1 MDRIYKYNPNISYNP
16 NGGRYLQLI
25 TAKNLYIQN
34 ITVAENDGHS
44 DSFHVKFPN
53 VFTNYP
59 LGAVRV
65 EDQKFKDWDH
75 YKFTIW
81 QLQLNFVVFCA
92 SSACGVSVEHLN
104 AKEPMI
110 RSIYRF
116 HVYYHIRR
124 ILKIL
129 EIPLPYENSF
139 NQYNNPYNHE
149 KFIGICS
156 EYGVSNDLTKWRKQ
170 KYFST
175 WQSRAW
181 ETGKPGMSNINE
193 NSFSRWI
200 IEKSDGLTMLG
211 LQKLSGSV
219 RHDAY
224 LILTSQTSTRGPI
237 VGIESRNL
245 DAQHT
250 FLNTFE
256 NIVNRRVNISEDIR
270 RFQKTLQYARSK
282 VDYVIGEFI
291 YMLPSNMNLQI
302 EKVKD
307 YNNKILIS
315 SPSFK
320 IGTNLKIN
328 LDGEQVKLKDK
339 PDVKSKE
346 VEMVK
351 TEPDVKPKVITK
363 PDIKSN
369 KEHKQDVKPNIE
381 LKHDVMLITTKPD
394 TNKITYEEEKVALY
408 WELQLYLQYGGCS
421 SDLRSICLCH
431 EICVYQDSNT
441 CDKCPQ
447 ILRQPTNC
455 FLCSIQDP

>member
-1 MDRIYKYNPNISYNP
+1 MDRIYKYNSDASYKP

-25 TAKNLYIQN
+25 TAEDLYIQN
-34 ITVAENDGHS
+34 ITVAEHDGHS
-44 DSFHVKFPN
+44 DSFQVKFPN
-53 VFTNYP
+53 IFTNYP

-75 YKFTIW
+75 HKFTLW
-81 QLQLNFVVFCA
+81 QSQLNFVVFCA
-92 SSACGVSVEHLN
+92 SSACGISVEHLN
-104 AKEPMI
+104 AKKPMI

-156 EYGVSNDLTKWRKQ
+156 EYGVSNDLTKWRNQ

-181 ETGKPGMSNINE
+181 ETGKPGMSYINE

-200 IEKSDGLTMLG
+200 IEKSDGLTTLG
-211 LQKLSGSV
+211 LQKLSESV
-219 RHDAY
+219 RDYAY
-224 LILTSQTSTRGPI
+224 LILTGQTSTRGPI
-237 VGIESRNL
+237 VGHEARNL
-245 DAQHT
+245 DAQRT

-256 NIVNRRVNISEDIR
+256 NIVNRRVNIPEDIR

-282 VDYVIGEFI
+282 VDYAIGEFV
-291 YMLPSNMNLQI
+291 YMLPSDMNLRI
-302 EKVKD
+302 GNVRN

-328 LDGEQVKLKDK
+328 LDD
-339 PDVKSKE
+339 
-346 VEMVK
+346 
-351 TEPDVKPKVITK
+351 K

-369 KEHKQDVKPNIE
+369 KEHKQDVKPDIKLNDVKPDIKPNKEHKQDVKPNKPDIKQNIE
-381 LKHDVMLITTKPD
+381 ITKIKPD
-394 TNKITYEEEKVALY
+394 TNKITYEEEKVAL
-408 WELQLYLQYGGCS
+408 
-421 SDLRSICLCH
+421 
-431 EICVYQDSNT
+431 
-441 CDKCPQ
+441 
-447 ILRQPTNC
+447 ILGTTAV
-455 FLCSIQDP
+455 FTVLWMFK

>member
-1 MDRIYKYNPNISYNP
+1 MDRIYKYNSDASYKP
-16 NGGRYLQLI
+16 NGGTYLQLI
-25 TAKNLYIQN
+25 AAKDLYIQN
-34 ITVAENDGHS
+34 ITVVEHDGGHS
-44 DSFHVKFPN
+44 DSFQVKFPN
-53 VFTNYP
+53 IFTHYM

-81 QLQLNFVVFCA
+81 QSQLNFAVFCA

-110 RSIYRF
+110 RSIYSF

-139 NQYNNPYNHE
+139 NQYNNSYNHE

-156 EYGVSNDLTKWRKQ
+156 ECGVGNDLTKWRNQ

-181 ETGKPGMSNINE
+181 ETGKRGMSYINE

-200 IEKSDGLTMLG
+200 IEKSDGLTTLG
-211 LQKLSGSV
+211 LQKLSESV
-219 RHDAY
+219 RDYAY

-237 VGIESRNL
+237 VGHEARNL
-245 DAQHT
+245 DAQRT

-256 NIVNRRVNISEDIR
+256 NIVNRRVNIPEDIR

-282 VDYVIGEFI
+282 VDYAIGEFV
-291 YMLPSNMNLQI
+291 YMLPSDMNLRI
-302 EKVKD
+302 GNVRN

-320 IGTNLKIN
+320 IGTNVKVN
-328 LDGEQVKLKDK
+328 LDDDDTKVAKTDKLDVKHKPDIKTNKEHKQDVK
-339 PDVKSKE
+339 PDVKLND
-346 VEMVK
+346 VK
-351 TEPDVKPKVITK
+351 PDVKP
-363 PDIKSN
+363 N
-369 KEHKQDVKPNIE
+369 KEHKQDVKPNIKFE
-381 LKHDVMLITTKPD
+381 QDVKKPD
-394 TNKITYEEEKVALY
+394 TNEITYEEEKVAL
-408 WELQLYLQYGGCS
+408 
-421 SDLRSICLCH
+421 
-431 EICVYQDSNT
+431 
-441 CDKCPQ
+441 
-447 ILRQPTNC
+447 ILGTTAV
-455 FLCSIQDP
+455 FTVLWMFK

>member
-1 MDRIYKYNPNISYNP
+1 MNRIYKYNPDASYQP
-16 NGGRYLQLI
+16 NGGRYLQQI
-25 TAKNLYIQN
+25 GSKDLYIQN
-34 ITVAENDGHS
+34 VTVAEHDKHS
-44 DSFHVKFPN
+44 ESFQVKFPN

-81 QLQLNFVVFCA
+81 QSQLNFAVFCA

-156 EYGVSNDLTKWRKQ
+156 EYGVSNNLTKWRNQ
-170 KYFST
+170 KYFSM

-181 ETGKPGMSNINE
+181 ETNKPGMSYINE

-200 IEKSDGLTMLG
+200 IEKSDGLTTLG
-211 LQKLSGSV
+211 IQKISESV
-219 RHDAY
+219 RDYAY

-237 VGIESRNL
+237 VGHEARNL
-245 DAQHT
+245 DAQRT

-256 NIVNRRVNISEDIR
+256 NIVNRRVNIPEDIR

-282 VDYVIGEFI
+282 VDYAIGEFV
-291 YMLPSNMNLQI
+291 YMLPSDMNLRI
-302 EKVKD
+302 GNVRN

-315 SPSFK
+315 SPSFN
-320 IGTNLKIN
+320 IGTNLKVN
-328 LDGEQVKLKDK
+328 LDDEKDK
-339 PDVKSKE
+339 PDVKPKGE
-346 VEMVK
+346 GIVK
-351 TEPDVKPKVITK
+351 PKPDVKPKVISK
-363 PDIKSN
+363 PIIKPN
-369 KEHKQDVKPNIE
+369 KEHKQDVKPNRPDIKQNIE
-381 LKHDVMLITTKPD
+381 ISRSD
-394 TNKITYEEEKVALY
+394 TNNITYEEEKVAL
-408 WELQLYLQYGGCS
+408 
-421 SDLRSICLCH
+421 
-431 EICVYQDSNT
+431 
-441 CDKCPQ
+441 
-447 ILRQPTNC
+447 ILGTTAV
-455 FLCSIQDP
+455 FTVLWMFK

>member
-1 MDRIYKYNPNISYNP
+1 MDRIYKYNPDISYKP
-16 NGGRYLQLI
+16 NGGTYLQLI
-25 TAKNLYIQN
+25 TAKDLYIQN
-34 ITVAENDGHS
+34 ITVAEHDGGHS
-44 DSFHVKFPN
+44 DSFQVKFPN

-65 EDQKFKDWDH
+65 EDQKYIDWDH

-81 QLQLNFVVFCA
+81 QSQLNFVVFCA

-139 NQYNNPYNHE
+139 NQFNNPYNHE

-156 EYGVSNDLTKWRKQ
+156 EYGVSNDLTKWRNQ

-181 ETGKPGMSNINE
+181 ETNKPGMSYINE

-200 IEKSDGLTMLG
+200 IEKSEGLTTLG
-211 LQKLSGSV
+211 IQKLSESV
-219 RHDAY
+219 RDYAY

-237 VGIESRNL
+237 VGHEARNL
-245 DAQHT
+245 DAQRT

-256 NIVNRRVNISEDIR
+256 NIVNRRVNIPEDIR

-282 VDYVIGEFI
+282 VDYVVAEYV
-291 YMLPSNMNLQI
+291 YMIPSDMNLRI
-302 EKVKD
+302 GKVKN
-307 YNNKILIS
+307 YNNKIMVSKPGFSL
-315 SPSFK
+315 
-320 IGTNLKIN
+320 GTNLKIN
-328 LDGEQVKLKDK
+328 LDFDDTKVAKTDK

-346 VEMVK
+346 VEMIK
-351 TEPDVKPKVITK
+351 TEPDVKPKVTTK
-363 PDIKSN
+363 PIIESDK
-369 KEHKQDVKPNIE
+369 KRERDVKPNIE
-381 LKHDVMLITTKPD
+381 FEHD
-394 TNKITYEEEKVALY
+394 TNKITYEEEKVAL
-408 WELQLYLQYGGCS
+408 
-421 SDLRSICLCH
+421 
-431 EICVYQDSNT
+431 
-441 CDKCPQ
+441 
-447 ILRQPTNC
+447 ILGSTAV
-455 FLCSIQDP
+455 FTVWWMFK

>member
-1 MDRIYKYNPNISYNP
+1 MDRIYKYNSDASYKP
-16 NGGRYLQLI
+16 NGGTYLQLI
-25 TAKNLYIQN
+25 TAKDLYIQN
-34 ITVAENDGHS
+34 VTVAEHDGGHS
-44 DSFHVKFPN
+44 DSFQVKFPN
-53 VFTNYP
+53 VFTNYL

-65 EDQKFKDWDH
+65 KDQKFKDWDH

-81 QLQLNFVVFCA
+81 QSQLNFAVFCA

-139 NQYNNPYNHE
+139 NQYNNPINHE

-156 EYGVSNDLTKWRKQ
+156 EYGVSNNLTKWRNQ

-181 ETGKPGMSNINE
+181 ETGKPGMSYINE

-200 IEKSDGLTMLG
+200 IEKSDGLTTLSI
-211 LQKLSGSV
+211 QKLSESV
-219 RHDAY
+219 RDYAY
-224 LILTSQTSTRGPI
+224 LTLTSQTSTRGPI
-237 VGIESRNL
+237 IGHEARNL
-245 DAQHT
+245 DAQRT

-256 NIVNRRVNISEDIR
+256 NIVNRRVNIPEDIQ

-282 VDYVIGEFI
+282 VDYAIGEFV
-291 YMLPSNMNLQI
+291 YMLPSDMNLRI
-302 EKVKD
+302 GNVRN

-320 IGTNLKIN
+320 IGTNVKVN
-328 LDGEQVKLKDK
+328 LDAKPKGEGIVKPK
-339 PDVKSKE
+339 PDVKQKKE
-346 VEMVK
+346 
-351 TEPDVKPKVITK
+351 PNTK
-363 PDIKSN
+363 PN
-369 KEHKQDVKPNIE
+369 KEHKQDVKPNIKFE
-381 LKHDVMLITTKPD
+381 QDVKKPD
-394 TNKITYEEEKVALY
+394 TNEITYEEEKVALVLGTTAVFTV
-408 WELQLYLQYGGCS
+408 WWMF
-421 SDLRSICLCH
+421 
-431 EICVYQDSNT
+431 
-441 CDKCPQ
+441 K
-447 ILRQPTNC
+447 
-455 FLCSIQDP
+455 

>member
-1 MDRIYKYNPNISYNP
+1 MDRIYRYNPNDSYMP
-16 NGGRYLQLI
+16 NGGIYLQFI
-25 TAKNLYIQN
+25 TAKDLYIQN
-34 ITVAENDGHS
+34 ITVAEHNGHS
-44 DSFHVKFPN
+44 DSFQVKFPI

-65 EDQKFKDWDH
+65 EDQRFKDWDH

-81 QLQLNFVVFCA
+81 QSQLNFVVFCT

-139 NQYNNPYNHE
+139 NQSNNPYNHE

-156 EYGVSNDLTKWRKQ
+156 EYGVSNDLTKWRNQ

-181 ETGKPGMSNINE
+181 ETGKPGMSYIHE

-200 IEKSDGLTMLG
+200 IETSDGLTMLG
-211 LQKLSGSV
+211 LQKLSKSV
-219 RHDAY
+219 RDDAY

-237 VGIESRNL
+237 VGHEARNL
-245 DAQHT
+245 DAQRM

-256 NIVNRRVNISEDIR
+256 NIVDRRVNIPEHIR

-291 YMLPSNMNLQI
+291 CMLPSNMNLRTG
-302 EKVKD
+302 KVKN

-328 LDGEQVKLKDK
+328 LN
-339 PDVKSKE
+339 VKSKE
-346 VEMVK
+346 VEMVR

-363 PDIKSN
+363 PNIEPN
-369 KEHKQDVKPNIE
+369 KEHKQDVKPNI
-381 LKHDVMLITTKPD
+381 KFDRGSKQDIKKPD
-394 TNKITYEEEKVALY
+394 TNKITYEEEKVSL
-408 WELQLYLQYGGCS
+408 
-421 SDLRSICLCH
+421 
-431 EICVYQDSNT
+431 
-441 CDKCPQ
+441 
-447 ILRQPTNC
+447 ILGTTAV
-455 FLCSIQDP
+455 FTVWWMFK

>member
-1 MDRIYKYNPNISYNP
+1 MDRIYKYNSNASYKP
-16 NGGRYLQLI
+16 NGGTYLQLI
-25 TAKNLYIQN
+25 TAKDLYIQN
-34 ITVAENDGHS
+34 ITVAEHDGGHS
-44 DSFHVKFPN
+44 DSFQVKFPN

-65 EDQKFKDWDH
+65 EDQRFKDWDH

-81 QLQLNFVVFCA
+81 QSQLNFAVFCA

-156 EYGVSNDLTKWRKQ
+156 EYGVSNDLTKWRNQ

-181 ETGKPGMSNINE
+181 ETGKPGMSYINE

-200 IEKSDGLTMLG
+200 IEKSDGLTTLG
-211 LQKLSGSV
+211 LQKLSESV
-219 RHDAY
+219 RDYAY

-237 VGIESRNL
+237 IGHEARNL
-245 DAQHT
+245 DAQRV
-250 FLNTFE
+250 FLNNFE
-256 NIVNRRVNISEDIR
+256 NVINRRVDIPEDIR

-282 VDYVIGEFI
+282 VDYAIGEFI
-291 YMLPSNMNLQI
+291 YMLPSDMNLRI
-302 EKVKD
+302 GNVRN

-320 IGTNLKIN
+320 IGTNLKVN
-328 LDGEQVKLKDK
+328 LLSSENQRLNI
-339 PDVKSKE
+339 DVKSKE
-346 VEMVK
+346 VK

-363 PDIKSN
+363 PDVESN
-369 KEHKQDVKPNIE
+369 KEHKQDVKPNIKFDRE
-381 LKHDVMLITTKPD
+381 SNQDVKKPD
-394 TNKITYEEEKVALY
+394 LLSSQFNYVEKRSKLNDKITYEEEKVAL
-408 WELQLYLQYGGCS
+408 
-421 SDLRSICLCH
+421 
-431 EICVYQDSNT
+431 
-441 CDKCPQ
+441 
-447 ILRQPTNC
+447 ILGTTAA
-455 FLCSIQDP
+455 FTVWWMFK

>member
-1 MDRIYKYNPNISYNP
+1 MDRIYKYNSDASYKP
-16 NGGRYLQLI
+16 NGGTYLQLI
-25 TAKNLYIQN
+25 TAKDLYIQN
-34 ITVAENDGHS
+34 LTVAEHDGGHS
-44 DSFHVKFPN
+44 DSFQVKFPN

-81 QLQLNFVVFCA
+81 QSQLNFAVFCA

-116 HVYYHIRR
+116 HVYYQIRR
-124 ILKIL
+124 ILKVP

-139 NQYNNPYNHE
+139 NQYNNSYNHE

-156 EYGVSNDLTKWRKQ
+156 EYGVSNNLTKWRNQ

-181 ETGKPGMSNINE
+181 ETGKPGMSYINE
-193 NSFSRWI
+193 NSFSRLI
-200 IEKSDGLTMLG
+200 IEKSDGLTTLG
-211 LQKLSGSV
+211 LQNISESV
-219 RHDAY
+219 RDYAY

-237 VGIESRNL
+237 VGYEARNL
-245 DAQHT
+245 DAQRT

-256 NIVNRRVNISEDIR
+256 NIVNRRANIPEDIR

-282 VDYVIGEFI
+282 VDYAIGEFI
-291 YMLPSNMNLQI
+291 YMLPSDMNLRI
-302 EKVKD
+302 GNVRN

-315 SPSFK
+315 STSFK
-320 IGTNLKIN
+320 IGTN
-328 LDGEQVKLKDK
+328 VKVNI
-339 PDVKSKE
+339 DVKSKE

-351 TEPDVKPKVITK
+351 TEPDVKPKVIIK
-363 PDIKSN
+363 PN
-369 KEHKQDVKPNIE
+369 KEHKQDVKPNIKFDRE
-381 LKHDVMLITTKPD
+381 SNQDVKKPD
-394 TNKITYEEEKVALY
+394 TNEITYEEEKVALVVGTTAVFTV
-408 WELQLYLQYGGCS
+408 WWMF
-421 SDLRSICLCH
+421 
-431 EICVYQDSNT
+431 
-441 CDKCPQ
+441 K
-447 ILRQPTNC
+447 
-455 FLCSIQDP
+455 